1 MASHTLDV
9 VIPVYNEAPALAELF
24 HQLEQVFSRPSLE
37 SSGLSSV
44 HFVLVDDGSSD
55 ATPSVIAEKIR
66 TGLNA
71 TLLCL
76 SRNFGHQAAVAAG
89 LDHATADRIAVM
101 DADLQDP
108 PELILNMVRRLD
120 DGFDIV
126 YGQRRKREEPFYK
139 KMLYAGFYRVCS
151 FLSEVTLPVDA
162 GDFCVMTR
170 EAVMAQ
176 RQLPE
181 KLRFNR
187 GLRSWIGFRQCAL
200 PYDRPGRR
208 LGVSKY
214 TWPKLYALATDGI
227 ASLSVRPLRITQVL
241 LFLSLLVT
249 LGFVTLTT
257 LAYLR
262 SNRSDS
268 HMLWFL
274 TTQGLIAFTSSLQLF
289 SLYVLGAYVGRMYL
303 EVKSRP
309 SYIVM
314 KTISPLSSERS

>member
-1 MASHTLDV
+1 MAPHSLDV
-9 VIPVYNEAPALAELF
+9 VIPVYNEAAALPELF

-37 SSGLSSV
+37 SCGLSSV
-44 HFVLVDDGSSD
+44 RFLLIDDGSSD
-55 ATPSVIAEKIR
+55 TTPVVITEKIR
-66 TGLNA
+66 TGFNA

-108 PELILNMVRRLD
+108 PDLILDMVRRLD

-126 YGQRRKREEPFYK
+126 YGQRRKREEAFYK
-139 KMLYAGFYRVCS
+139 KILYAGFYRLCS

-170 EAVMAQ
+170 EAVMAL

-200 PYDRPGRR
+200 PYDRPGRK

-262 SNRSDS
+262 TNRSDS
-268 HMLWFL
+268 VMLWFL

-289 SLYVLGAYVGRMYL
+289 SLYILGAYVGRMYL

-314 KTISPLSSERS
+314 KTINPPSSERS